1 MNNSVSILRQLMLLL
16 LLFVFLGS
24 AYAGPDPTPTDWL
37 PQFSKISFDGDD
49 VVFGDGYSQI
59 RLLNRQFGNLLGAQ
73 LNNFVE
79 KQNSYVPKVAACS
92 IPDAV
97 LSKYP
102 SQYRP
107 AEIWL
112 CDLPHR
118 IWYATAGYC
127 GESDDEPDVNQ
138 GHLFSYS
145 PASGAITQYPGFL
158 PECSELAGLVQI
170 NNLLVGMTYF
180 QSEYSQSAG
189 NVVILDLANS
199 KAPPKVLRNPHATGA
214 IVGISPYDKQ
224 CDCLWF
230 ATEKGIERLV
240 INSGQ
245 WEQRYFD
252 YEITPDNKFTLTLSP
267 KQPNEEHMWLGRTL
281 YNFPIEDLR
290 GFSKAWSQSPVLVN
304 SDSRLR
310 ASSFLLP
317 YYIAAIE
324 RTKDWEKDWTYSELM
339 RLVALHQDP
348 DSKPAARAF
357 IERMLQQPT
366 RLSRKGEVMSAAKRL
381 GVDAKSLESAYFN
394 DLLTEYFSG
403 SKTKYSHEKDVVR
416 YAFEHPEYLP
426 KLRDY
431 YQTHT
436 IAIEIEDSFLDT
448 AKAYRMW
455 QGYSVMASTIDAG
468 LKRMKH
474 RFDLFDMCALN
485 ETPRDEKKL
494 LAILQARLE
503 TDAQAKLTNEPGR
516 GEHNCVNASFYWIN
530 YGGPDQVRR
539 RIDLM
544 LATAAE
550 HKEYSLIIFEALNRK
565 YSTSSKDIDEWR
577 RWWNSYTPP
586 TNSLP

>member
-1 MNNSVSILRQLMLLL
+1 MIVTRIFPMLSRLMLS
-16 LLFVFLGS
+16 FIMFGYCCG
-24 AYAGPDPTPTDWL
+24 AYAGADPTPTDWL
-37 PQFSKISFDGDD
+37 PRFTKVSFDGDD
-49 VVFGDGYSQI
+49 VVFGNGYSQI
-59 RLLNRQFGNLLGAQ
+59 RLRNRQFGNSPSAPI
-73 LNNFVE
+73 NNLVE

-92 IPDAV
+92 IPNAV

-112 CDLPHR
+112 CDLPNR

-127 GESDDEPDVNQ
+127 GESDDEPEVNQ

-158 PECSELAGLVQI
+158 PECAELAGLVQI
-170 NNLLVGMTYF
+170 NNLLVGITYY

-189 NVVILDLANS
+189 SVVILDLANIKASS
-199 KAPPKVLRNPHATGA
+199 KILRNPHATGA

-230 ATEKGIERLV
+230 STEKGIERLV

-252 YEITPDNKFTLTLSP
+252 YEITPNNKFALTLSS
-267 KQPNEEHMWLGRTL
+267 KQPNDEKMWLGRVL
-281 YNFPIEDLR
+281 YNYPIEDLR
-290 GFSKAWSQSPVLVN
+290 GFSKAWSQSPVLAN

-310 ASSFLLP
+310 ASSLLLP

-324 RTKDWEKDWTYSELM
+324 RTNDWEKDWTYSELM
-339 RLVALHQDP
+339 RLVAMHQDP
-348 DSKPAARAF
+348 ESKPAARAF
-357 IERMLQQPT
+357 IEKLLKQPT
-366 RLSRKGEVMSAAKRL
+366 KLSRKGEVMSVAKKL
-381 GVDAKSLESAYFN
+381 GVDAKNLEGAYFN
-394 DLLTEYFSG
+394 DLLVEYFSG
-403 SKTKYSHEKDVVR
+403 SKTKYSYEKDVVR

-426 KLRDY
+426 KLKDY

-436 IAIEIEDSFLDT
+436 IAFEIEHSFLDT
-448 AKAYRMW
+448 AKSYSMW
-455 QGYSVMASTIDAG
+455 QGYSVMASAIDAG

-474 RFDLFDMCALN
+474 RSDLFQMCASN
-485 ETPRDEKKL
+485 DTPRNESKL

-503 TDAQAKLTNEPGR
+503 TDAQAKLTNEAGR
-516 GEHNCVNASFYWIN
+516 GEHNCIDASFYWIN
-530 YGGPDQVRR
+530 WGGQDQVRR

-550 HKEYSLIIFEALNRK
+550 HGEYAPFILEALNRK
-565 YSTSSKDIDEWR
+565 YGTSHQTIDDWKH
-577 RWWNSYTPP
+577 WWTVEKGF
-586 TNSLP
+586 